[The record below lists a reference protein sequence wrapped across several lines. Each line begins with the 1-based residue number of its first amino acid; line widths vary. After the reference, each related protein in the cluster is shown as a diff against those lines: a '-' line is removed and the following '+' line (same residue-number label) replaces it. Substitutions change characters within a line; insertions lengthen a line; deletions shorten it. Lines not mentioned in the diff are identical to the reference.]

1 MSYDLDS
8 IHPAERASLVLMT
21 IGAVALALSHCTPV
35 DATAAALGT
44 ACVVCDAQRQ
54 AARGASAASSSSS
67 PASSAAPASS
77 AP

>member
-21 IGAVALALSHCTPV
+21 IGAVALVLSHCTPV

-54 AARGASAASSSSS
+54 AARGASAAPSSS
-67 PASSAAPASS
+67 SSAAPASS

>member
-8 IHPAERASLVLMT
+8 IHPAERASLVLMA
-21 IGAVALALSHCTPV
+21 IGAVALVLSHCTPV

-54 AARGASAASSSSS
+54 AARGASAAPSPSSS
-67 PASSAAPASS
+67 SSAAPASS
-77 AP
+77 TP